1 MGPPR
6 SVAGALFVAEVVW
19 TDTAISDLDE
29 IVAYIEQDSPKAA
42 ERMADKIVLAALS
55 LETAPERGRQI
66 SNGRR
71 ELATVAPYLIRYR
84 LIGEMVRVLEI
95 RHGARRP
102 D

>member
-6 SVAGALFVAEVVW
+6 TVAGALFVAEVVW
-19 TDTAISDLDE
+19 TDTAISDLDD
-29 IVAYIEQDSPKAA
+29 IAAYIAQDSPKAA
-42 ERMADKIVLAALS
+42 ERMAEKIVMAALR
-55 LETAPERGRQI
+55 LETAPERGRSI

-71 ELATVAPYLIRYR
+71 ELTTIPPYLIRYR
-84 LIGEMVRVLEI
+84 LTGDIMRILEI

>member
-6 SVAGALFVAEVVW
+6 AVAGALFVAEVVW

-42 ERMADKIVLAALS
+42 ERMADKIVLAASS

-71 ELATVAPYLIRYR
+71 ELTTIPPDLIRYR
-84 LIGEMVRVLEI
+84 LTGDVLQILEI